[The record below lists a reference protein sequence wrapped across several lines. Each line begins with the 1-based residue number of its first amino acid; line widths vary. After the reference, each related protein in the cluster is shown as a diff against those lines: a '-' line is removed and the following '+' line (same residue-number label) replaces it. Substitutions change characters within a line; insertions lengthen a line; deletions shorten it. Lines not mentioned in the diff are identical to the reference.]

1 MNRQNDVRK
10 ENSMKRKNYFS
21 LLSCMLGALLFGNT
35 LFPTLTVTA
44 QEKTKAGSTAE
55 YRNEETNELRTIFW
69 ADGITPPKMGGD
81 DSDFKKNGA
90 QNRECTLCGI
100 YRAIQ
105 SRQRMV

>member
-44 QEKTKAGSTAE
+44 QEETKAGSTAE
-55 YRNEETNELRTIFW
+55 YRNEETNEPVSYTHL
-69 ADGITPPKMGGD
+69 DVYK
-81 DSDFKKNGA
+81 
-90 QNRECTLCGI
+90 
-100 YRAIQ
+100 
-105 SRQRMV
+105 RQDRI

>member
-1 MNRQNDVRK
+1 
-10 ENSMKRKNYFS
+10 MKRKNYFS

-69 ADGITPPKMGGD
+69 ADGITPP
-81 DSDFKKNGA
+81 
-90 QNRECTLCGI
+90 
-100 YRAIQ
+100 
-105 SRQRMV
+105 